1 MLCVTRA
8 ENERGQ
14 ESELAPF
21 CGALHS
27 FSRIFLGMIVRFSEG
42 DGPPGSQ
49 EVGDLVAWES
59 RGLESGSSPSWDSA
73 YSASKIENILLASAA
88 RFHWKAILLN
98 AC

>member
-1 MLCVTRA
+1 MLRITGA
-8 ENERGQ
+8 ESERGR
-14 ESELAPF
+14 ESELALF
-21 CGALHS
+21 CGGLHA

-59 RGLESGSSPSWDSA
+59 GGLESGSSPSWDSA
-73 YSASKIENILLASAA
+73 YPASKIENILLASAA

-98 AC
+98 AY